1 MKLGLIVLKNIEKK
15 KMSSI
20 SLSTLSGNVI
30 IIRRIREEEEEE
42 ILLIIIIII

>member
-30 IIRRIREEEEEE
+30 IIRRIREEEE